1 MERKIIY
8 FGDYFK
14 GFIESLNED
23 VREKIDYVLDMFVR
37 LKKLKKNTMNTKE
50 NLLHSYDEVLD
61 EKYGKVG
68 TPERTEFR
76 KKAYAFYMGQVIRE
90 ARKEEKMSQTELG
103 KRIGANKS
111 YISRIENGLIDP
123 TISTIYSII
132 NALGLRIEIVK
143 PAE

>member
-1 MERKIIY
+1 
-8 FGDYFK
+8 
-14 GFIESLNED
+14 
-23 VREKIDYVLDMFVR
+23 
-37 LKKLKKNTMNTKE
+37 MNTKE

-61 EKYGKVG
+61 AKYGKVG

-76 KKAYAFYMGQVIRE
+76 KKAYAFYMGQLIRD

-143 PAE
+143 PIE

>member
-1 MERKIIY
+1 
-8 FGDYFK
+8 
-14 GFIESLNED
+14 
-23 VREKIDYVLDMFVR
+23 
-37 LKKLKKNTMNTKE
+37 MNTKE

-68 TPERTEFR
+68 TPERTELR

>member
-61 EKYGKVG
+61 EKYGKVE

>member
-1 MERKIIY
+1 
-8 FGDYFK
+8 
-14 GFIESLNED
+14 
-23 VREKIDYVLDMFVR
+23 
-37 LKKLKKNTMNTKE
+37 MNTKE

-61 EKYGKVG
+61 EKYGKVE